1 MSLDVVAKQK
11 FLRGLKCA
19 YTGREITVRMIGT
32 GSSCLYFS
40 EDAFD
45 PGDWHATPA
54 ALLAALG
61 TRDGI
66 AGAAREGSELAC
78 PYTGRKMT
86 LRHDPAFGY
95 GVTGGY
101 RPSRPVADPFLFARM
116 MMTRKGVAP
125 ENAPKPVR
133 ISLAGVEEPEEDVD
147 RVEISV
153 DAAMQ
158 AAEDILKP
166 SMPVR
171 TTVTVP
177 GGAPRKAPPKAPPRG
192 PHPGRGK

>member
-19 YTGREITVRMIGT
+19 YTGREIAVRMIGT
-32 GSSCLYFS
+32 GSACLYFS

-54 ALLAALG
+54 ALLTALG

-66 AGAAREGSELAC
+66 VNAAREGAELVC
-78 PYTGRKMT
+78 PYTGEKMT
-86 LRHDPAFGY
+86 LRHDPVFGY

-101 RPSRPVADPFLFARM
+101 RPSRPVTDPFLFARM

-125 ENAPKPVR
+125 KNAPKPVR
-133 ISLAGVEEPEEDVD
+133 VSLTEAAEPEEDVD
-147 RVEISV
+147 RAEIST

-158 AAEDILKP
+158 AAENILKP

-171 TTVTVP
+171 PTITVP
-177 GGAPRKAPPKAPPRG
+177 GGAPRKALPKG